1 MFNFRRKKNKKI
13 CRPVDT
19 SRCLYMNNC
28 EEKIER
34 KEEYPEICNLLSIE
48 IKNAVK
54 KRFNFDFEIE
64 TKFKNGCNL
73 VSYIRIDGEVFK
85 LAEIVSEGFPSDTSI
100 SGLRVFTQIRFR
112 KLHIVSL
119 LMKYYKDLA
128 KQRGIKSISL
138 GVGGYHIDGQNDKL
152 DEILESKGYIATY
165 NRENNPSDDDLV
177 KIYEKFGFKEYGKI
191 EQAKLMSCEL

>member
-1 MFNFRRKKNKKI
+1 MFNFRKKKNKKI

-34 KEEYPEICNLLSIE
+34 KEEYLEICNLFSIE

-64 TKFKNGCNL
+64 TTFKNGCNL
-73 VSYIRIDGEVFK
+73 VSKIRIDGEVFK
-85 LAEIVSEGFPSDTSI
+85 LAEIISEGPTNDTARSI
-100 SGLRVFTQIRFR
+100 NRVFTQIRFR

-119 LMKYYKDLA
+119 LMRYYKDLA
-128 KQRGIKSISL
+128 KQSGIKSISL

-152 DEILESKGYIATY
+152 DEILERKGYIADY
-165 NRENNPSDDDLV
+165 NRENSPSDADLV
-177 KIYEKFGFKEYGKI
+177 KIYEKFGFKVCATYYDVIMME
-191 EQAKLMSCEL
+191 CEL